1 MVYKG
6 FEHIKL
12 PILAMYNEA
21 AHAIVLKK
29 LTSICSSIEV
39 CFSEVKDISHLLTT
53 QVLQEFS
60 EKKTRETHTKRWEKI
75 LYSTWHG
82 TMNWTI
88 KHQI

>member
-1 MVYKG
+1 
-6 FEHIKL
+6 
-12 PILAMYNEA
+12 MYNEA

-60 EKKTRETHTKRWEKI
+60 GKKNKRNTHQKVGKDTVLHMAWNYELDNKTSNLIMRVI
-75 LYSTWHG
+75 
-82 TMNWTI
+82 
-88 KHQI
+88 